1 MVKGLRTWA
10 LEAVNLSSNPGTTL
24 REFLNLPLPQFP
36 HL

>member
-10 LEAVNLSSNPGTTL
+10 LEAVNLSYNPGTTL
-24 REFLNLPLPQFP
+24 GEFLNLSLPQFP